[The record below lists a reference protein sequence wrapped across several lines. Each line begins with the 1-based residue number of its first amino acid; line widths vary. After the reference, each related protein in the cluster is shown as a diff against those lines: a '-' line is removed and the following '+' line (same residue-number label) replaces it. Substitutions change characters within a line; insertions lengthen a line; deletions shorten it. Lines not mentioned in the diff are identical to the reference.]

1 MGSRPGAEQFAR
13 PVEPNQRRYE
23 ALRCYFLDGAAA
35 EDVAERFGYTRA
47 SVETLVRDYRAGRLV
62 LFGSSRPGPRSEP
75 KKDSA
80 RTLTLALRREGHS
93 LAEITRALTAAGT
106 PLGRTAIWE
115 LVREEGLGRL
125 PLETIPAA
133 GTLTIPAPKTQRLAP
148 GDWPESGSVASE
160 HAGLF

>member
-35 EDVAERFGYTRA
+35 EQVAQRFGYTRA

-80 RTLTLALRREGHS
+80 RTLTLALRREGRS
-93 LAEITRALTAAGT
+93 LAEITRALVAAGT

-125 PLETIPAA
+125 QQQPHRRGQPR
-133 GTLTIPAPKTQRLAP
+133 APPDYAKTREENRRAP
-148 GDWPESGSVASE
+148 QS
-160 HAGLF
+160 